1 MVYPDDVA
9 LVSES
14 LKGLNEKLEVWKRAL
29 KSKTL
34 RVNVKTTKM
43 MISIEK
49 ARKVKT
55 QGSFLVEFAERMS
68 NSILCQFFKS

>member
-43 MISIEK
+43 MISSEK

-68 NSILCQFFKS
+68 NCILCQFFKS

>member
-43 MISIEK
+43 MISSEK

-68 NSILCQFFKS
+68 NCILCQLFKS

>member
-14 LKGLNEKLEVWKRAL
+14 LKGLNE
-29 KSKTL
+29 SKTL

-43 MISIEK
+43 MISSEK

-55 QGSFLVEFAERMS
+55 QGNFLVEFAERMS